1 VVLVGC
7 TGDDAAGSGLAMEL
21 TAAGVQLA
29 GWVVPGGATG
39 TIASL
44 VEPGGQRSVLAVRG
58 ADLALPPDD
67 VPPPFPGGHLH
78 LSGHTLLGPGPRTV
92 GLAALAA
99 RLAAD
104 RSRRCSGLRAGA
116 RGGRRATTGRPLR
129 SQPSM
134 TRTGRL
140 SSARSGR
147 AS

>member
-1 VVLVGC
+1 
-7 TGDDAAGSGLAMEL
+7 MEL

-44 VEPGGQRSVLAVRG
+44 VEPGGQRSVLADRG

-99 RLAAD
+99 RLAAE
-104 RSRRCSGLRAGA
+104 RRTGPAAALDSGLARAADVVRRPGA
-116 RGGRRATTGRPLR
+116 R
-129 SQPSM
+129 
-134 TRTGRL
+134 
-140 SSARSGR
+140 
-147 AS
+147 